1 MTDVTVSYQLPRGL
15 TAQHAPKAIPAVFN
29 NEKLVLYAVLRK
41 SKASVTVSGE
51 GVAKLQGNLLGK
63 KLEYCIKFN
72 LGAVGEESSIPIV
85 HHLAAKQL
93 LKEWAEEE
101 GDKKKKEIISLS
113 IESNVVS
120 AHTAYIAID
129 ENQQKP
135 IEGALQ
141 TWDLSASGRSVYHMF
156 GAPAGGARGGE
167 SILRLM
173 ISFFFLSPSS
183 SAHSFSSCLA
193 AR

>member
-1 MTDVTVSYQLPRGL
+1 MTDVTVSYQLPSGL

-41 SKASVTVSGE
+41 SRASVTVSGE
-51 GVAKLQGNLLGK
+51 GVAKLQGSLLGK
-63 KLEYCIKFN
+63 KLEYCVEFN
-72 LGAVGEESSIPIV
+72 LGAVGGESSIPIV

-101 GDKKKKEIISLS
+101 SDTKKKEIISLS

-129 ENQQKP
+129 EDQQKP

-141 TWDLSASGRSVYHMF
+141 TYTDLSASGSSVCTV
-156 GAPAGGARGGE
+156 
-167 SILRLM
+167 
-173 ISFFFLSPSS
+173 
-183 SAHSFSSCLA
+183 CLEH
-193 AR
+193 RQEVQRRCSLYSLH